1 MTAQTAGICTFNL
14 GGFHNR
20 SKEKLLEMI
29 YEQNPDKAY
38 YHKGDLDVYG
48 FAILESLKAR
58 TGIPFRPL
66 EMDVETL
73 KRFYNAGLYRPLSEA
88 DRKAMLSP
96 ALKEYE
102 DIFRFML
109 EHNCKAEQE
118 SMKAI
123 GLLE

>member
-1 MTAQTAGICTFNL
+1 
-14 GGFHNR
+14 
-20 SKEKLLEMI
+20 MI

-38 YHKGDLDVYG
+38 YHKGNLNVYG
-48 FAILESLKAR
+48 FAILESLKER

-73 KRFYNAGLYRPLSEA
+73 KRSYDAGLYRPLSET
-88 DRKAMLSP
+88 DRKAMKSP

-102 DIFRFML
+102 EIFRFML

-118 SMKAI
+118 SVKAI